1 MKKRP
6 RSAAATAIRIL
17 ILILVLGL
25 VGLGLGVYSLAR
37 APLGIPEAGILV
49 TVEPGASTKTISE
62 ELGREGGLRSAIVF
76 RVLARALGQEAKL
89 KAGTYRVLP
98 GMGSLAV
105 LELIVSGK
113 QALVRATVPEG
124 FTLKQ
129 TAALMEK
136 LNIAS
141 ADSVLAAARDEG
153 LRTSLGITAPSLEGY
168 LFPDTYF
175 FPNNYPAPDL
185 VRAMVG
191 AFREKVGAA
200 LPETLTMAPALFQE
214 KLILASI
221 VEREYRVPEEAPLMA
236 SVFSNRLRI
245 KMALQSCAT
254 VVYVITELQGKPH
267 PERIFDRD
275 LAIKDPYNTY
285 AQRGLPPGPI
295 CSPGLTALRSAF
307 RPAATGYLYFRLVD
321 ADAGRH
327 HFSVSLEEHRS
338 AADLIVKKVGG

>member
-6 RSAAATAIRIL
+6 RSAAAAAIRIVIL
-17 ILILVLGL
+17 ILILGL
-25 VGLGLGVYSLAR
+25 VGLGLGVYALAR
-37 APLGIPEAGILV
+37 APLGISEAGILV

-62 ELGREGGLRSAIVF
+62 ELSREGGLRSALVF

-113 QALVRATVPEG
+113 QALVRVTVPEG

-153 LRTSLGITAPSLEGY
+153 LRASLGISAPSLEGY

-200 LPETLTMAPALFQE
+200 LPETLTMAPAPFPGKTDTGLHCGE
-214 KLILASI
+214 G
-221 VEREYRVPEEAPLMA
+221 VPSAGGGAPDGLGLWQSPKDQDGP
-236 SVFSNRLRI
+236 SVLR
-245 KMALQSCAT
+245 
-254 VVYVITELQGKPH
+254 
-267 PERIFDRD
+267 DRGVRD
-275 LAIKDPYNTY
+275 DRT
-285 AQRGLPPGPI
+285 PGQAP
-295 CSPGLTALRSAF
+295 S
-307 RPAATGYLYFRLVD
+307 
-321 ADAGRH
+321 
-327 HFSVSLEEHRS
+327 
-338 AADLIVKKVGG
+338 